1 MKKVITTILTTLFAV
16 ICTTSIVLT
25 VLFIGFNKRTSHNW
39 RERTSDNVH
48 VLVPIENV
56 TGINIPAALK
66 SGCYIKEGMNYH
78 AGSGYCHCMAICLPD
93 QEGLNVSSARII
105 DVYGS
110 QCTVAFNFSNDIEC
124 LIKEN
129 YPLSNL
135 SYDEMKVKMADDG
148 IKTEIYRGGFVI
160 RDHTSVIPIN
170 RIPVGSILIILDIT
184 GVIILMFVVVR
195 RKMKAP
201 IPQ

>member
-1 MKKVITTILTTLFAV
+1 MKKVITTILTTLLAV
-16 ICTTSIVLT
+16 ICTTSIFLT
-25 VLFIGFNKRTSHNW
+25 VLFIGFNK
-39 RERTSDNVH
+39 RTSDNVH

-56 TGINIPAALK
+56 TGINTPAALK
-66 SGCYIKEGMNYH
+66 SGCYIKEGLHYT
-78 AGSGYCHCMAICLPD
+78 AGTGYCHCMAICLPD

-135 SYDEMKVKMADDG
+135 SYDERKVKMADDG

-184 GVIILMFVVVR
+184 GVVILIYTIGRKIKNR
-195 RKMKAP
+195 RSE
-201 IPQ
+201 QE